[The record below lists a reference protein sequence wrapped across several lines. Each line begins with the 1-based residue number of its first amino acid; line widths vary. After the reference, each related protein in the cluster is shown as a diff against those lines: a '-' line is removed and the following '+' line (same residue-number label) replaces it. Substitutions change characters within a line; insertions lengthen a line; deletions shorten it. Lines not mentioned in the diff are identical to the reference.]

1 MNKKTSDSCCNSSP
15 AESISD
21 SCCDNQHT
29 QNDDIRNHVRD
40 SYAQV
45 AEASNNGD
53 DCGIESSCCGVS
65 ADLDINTLNS
75 LRLGYSEDDLNN
87 VPEGADM
94 GLGCGNPHAIASLKP
109 GDTVVDLGSGGG
121 FDAFLAAREVKESGH
136 VIGIDMTPT
145 MISKARNNAD
155 KTGFSNVEFRLG
167 EIEHLPVAD
176 NSVDVIISN
185 CVINL
190 SPNKAQVFKDAFR
203 ILKPQGRLA
212 ISDVV
217 ATIELPE
224 DMRNDKKLHAGC
236 MAGASLIEDLNSM
249 LAEAGFEK
257 IEITPKDES
266 SDFIRDWAPGSGV
279 EDYVLSANIQ
289 AIKPA

>member
-1 MNKKTSDSCCNSSP
+1 MNQKTSNSCCGDTASESS
-15 AESISD
+15 AAS
-21 SCCDNQHT
+21 

-45 AEASNNGD
+45 AEASNSSES
-53 DCGIESSCCGVS
+53 CGVESSCCGVS

-75 LRLGYSEDDLNN
+75 LRLGYSEDEMNS

-94 GLGCGNPHAIASLKP
+94 GLGCGNPTAIASLQA

-121 FDAFLAAREVKESGH
+121 FDAFLAAREVKQQGR
-136 VIGIDMTPT
+136 VIGIDMTPS

-155 KTGFSNVEFRLG
+155 KAGFSNVEFRLG
-167 EIEHLPVAD
+167 EIEHLPVAN

-190 SPNKAQVFKDAFR
+190 SPDKRQVFRDAYR

-217 ATIELPE
+217 ASIELPE
-224 DMRNDKKLHAGC
+224 KMRNDKKLHAGC
-236 MAGASLIEDLNSM
+236 MAGASLIEDLHEM
-249 LAEAGFEK
+249 LKESGFESIK
-257 IEITPKDES
+257 ITPKDES
-266 SDFIRDWAPGSGV
+266 RDFIRDWAPDSGV
-279 EDYVLSANIQ
+279 EDYVLSAYIQ
-289 AIKPA
+289 AIRPA

>member
-1 MNKKTSDSCCNSSP
+1 MNQKTSNSCCSDAASESS
-15 AESISD
+15 AAS
-21 SCCDNQHT
+21 

-45 AEASNNGD
+45 AEASNSGES
-53 DCGIESSCCGVS
+53 CGVESSCCGVS

-75 LRLGYSEDDLNN
+75 LRLGYSEDEMTS

-94 GLGCGNPHAIASLKP
+94 GLGCGNPTAIASLQA

-121 FDAFLAAREVKESGH
+121 FDAFLAAREVKQQGR
-136 VIGIDMTPT
+136 VIGIDMTPS

-155 KTGFSNVEFRLG
+155 KAGFSNVEFRLG
-167 EIEHLPVAD
+167 EIEHLPVAN

-190 SPNKAQVFKDAFR
+190 SPDKRQVFRDAYR

-217 ATIELPE
+217 ASIELPE
-224 DMRNDKKLHAGC
+224 KMRNDKKLHAGC
-236 MAGASLIEDLNSM
+236 MAGASLIEDLHEM
-249 LAEAGFEK
+249 LKESGFESIK
-257 IEITPKDES
+257 ITPKDES
-266 SDFIRDWAPGSGV
+266 RDFIRDWAPGSGV
-279 EDYVLSANIQ
+279 EDYVLSAYIQ

>member
-1 MNKKTSDSCCNSSP
+1 MNQKTSNSCCTSST
-15 AESISD
+15 AEETPHS
-21 SCCDNQHT
+21 QH
-29 QNDDIRNHVRD
+29 DEIRNHVRD
-40 SYAQV
+40 SYTQV
-45 AEASNNGD
+45 AEANNNGD
-53 DCGIESSCCGVS
+53 GCGVESSCCGVS

-75 LRLGYSEDDLNN
+75 LRLGYSEDEMNS
-87 VPEGADM
+87 VPDGADM

-121 FDAFLAAREVKESGH
+121 FDVFLAAREVKESGR

-145 MISKARNNAD
+145 MISKARNNAN
-155 KTGFSNVEFRLG
+155 KAGFSNVEFRLG

-176 NSVDVIISN
+176 NSIDVIISN

-190 SPNKAQVFKDAFR
+190 SPNKAQVFRDMFR

-236 MAGASLIEDLNSM
+236 MAGASLIEDLHAM
-249 LAEAGFEK
+249 LADAGFEK
-257 IEITPKDES
+257 TEIIPKDES
-266 SDFIRDWAPGSGV
+266 RDFIRDWAPGSGV
-279 EDYVLSANIQ
+279 EDYVVSAYIQ
-289 AIKPA
+289 AIKPN

>member
-1 MNKKTSDSCCNSSP
+1 MNQKSSESGCCSATPS
-15 AESISD
+15 EQKE
-21 SCCDNQHT
+21 DNQH
-29 QNDDIRNHVRD
+29 DEIRNHVRD

-53 DCGIESSCCGVS
+53 GCGVESSCCGVS
-65 ADLDINTLNS
+65 ADLDINSLNS
-75 LRLGYSEDDLNN
+75 LRLGYSKNDINS

-109 GDTVVDLGSGGG
+109 GDIVVDLGSGGG
-121 FDAFLAAREVKESGH
+121 FDVFLAAREVGEKGR

-145 MISKARNNAD
+145 MLSKARNNAD
-155 KTGFSNVEFRLG
+155 KAGFTNVEFRLG

-190 SPNKAQVFKDAFR
+190 SPDKAQVFRDAFR
-203 ILKPQGRLA
+203 ILKPRGRLA

-224 DMRNDKKLHAGC
+224 EMRNDKKLHAGC
-236 MAGASLIEDLNSM
+236 MAGASLIEDLHSM
-249 LAEAGFEK
+249 LSKAGFEK
-257 IEITPKDES
+257 IDITPKDES
-266 SDFIRDWAPGSGV
+266 RDFIRDWAPGSGV
-279 EDYVLSANIQ
+279 EDYVLSAHIQ
-289 AIKPA
+289 AVKPA

>member
-1 MNKKTSDSCCNSSP
+1 MNNETSNSCCGASTS
-15 AESISD
+15 EQTG
-21 SCCDNQHT
+21 DNQQR

-45 AEASNNGD
+45 AEASNNSEG
-53 DCGIESSCCGVS
+53 CGVESSCCGVS
-65 ADLDINTLNS
+65 AELDINTLNS
-75 LRLGYSEDDLNN
+75 LRLGYSESDMES

-94 GLGCGNPHAIASLKP
+94 GLGCGNPHAIASLKA
-109 GDTVVDLGSGGG
+109 GDQVVDLGSGGG
-121 FDAFLAAREVKESGH
+121 FDVFLAAREVGENGR

-155 KTGFSNVEFRLG
+155 KADFNNVEFRLG

-176 NSVDVIISN
+176 NSIDVIISN

-190 SPNKAQVFKDAFR
+190 SPDKAQVFRDAFR
-203 ILKPQGRLA
+203 ILKPRGRLA

-217 ATIELPE
+217 AAIELPE
-224 DMRNDKKLHAGC
+224 EMRNDKKLHAGC
-236 MAGASLIEDLNSM
+236 MAGASLIEDLHTM
-249 LAEAGFEK
+249 LKQAGFEQ

-266 SDFIRDWAPGSGV
+266 REFIRDWAPDTGV
-279 EDYVLSANIQ
+279 EDYVLSAYIQ

>member
-1 MNKKTSDSCCNSSP
+1 MNN
-15 AESISD
+15 EISD
-21 SCCDNQHT
+21 SCCAASSESLSEPCRETRHSQH
-29 QNDDIRNHVRD
+29 DEIKNHVRD

-45 AEASNNGD
+45 AEANNNGD
-53 DCGIESSCCGVS
+53 SCGIESSCCGVS

-75 LRLGYSEDDLNN
+75 LRLGYSETDMNS

-94 GLGCGNPHAIASLKP
+94 GLGCGNPHAIASLKA

-121 FDAFLAAREVKESGH
+121 FDVFLAAREVGESGH
-136 VIGIDMTPT
+136 VIGIDMTPA
-145 MISKARNNAD
+145 MLSKARNNAD
-155 KTGFSNVEFRLG
+155 KAGFNNVEFRLG

-190 SPNKAQVFKDAFR
+190 SPDKARVFRDAFR

-217 ATIELPE
+217 ATIEMPE

-236 MAGASLIEDLNSM
+236 MAGASLIDDLHAMLED
-249 LAEAGFEK
+249 AGFEN

-266 SDFIRDWAPGSGV
+266 RDFIRDWAPGRGV
-279 EDYVLSANIQ
+279 EDYVLSAYIQ
-289 AIKPA
+289 AMKPA

>member
-1 MNKKTSDSCCNSSP
+1 MNQKNSESCCCSSTP
-15 AESISD
+15 SEQD
-21 SCCDNQHT
+21 KENQHSHH
-29 QNDDIRNHVRD
+29 DEIRNHVRD

-45 AEASNNGD
+45 AEANNNGEG
-53 DCGIESSCCGVS
+53 CGIESSCCGVS

-75 LRLGYSEDDLNN
+75 LRLGYSENEMN
-87 VPEGADM
+87 SVPEGADM

-121 FDAFLAAREVKESGH
+121 FDVFLAAREVGENGQ

-155 KTGFSNVEFRLG
+155 KADFTNVEFRLG
-167 EIEHLPVAD
+167 EIEHLPIAD

-190 SPNKAQVFKDAFR
+190 SPDKLQVFRDAFR
-203 ILKPQGRLA
+203 ILKPRGRLA

-224 DMRNDKKLHAGC
+224 EMRNDKKLHAGC
-236 MAGASLIEDLNSM
+236 MAGASLIENLYSM

-257 IEITPKDES
+257 ITITPKDES
-266 SDFIRDWAPGSGV
+266 RDFIRDWAPDSGV
-279 EDYVLSANIQ
+279 EDYVLSAYIQ
-289 AIKPA
+289 AVKPV